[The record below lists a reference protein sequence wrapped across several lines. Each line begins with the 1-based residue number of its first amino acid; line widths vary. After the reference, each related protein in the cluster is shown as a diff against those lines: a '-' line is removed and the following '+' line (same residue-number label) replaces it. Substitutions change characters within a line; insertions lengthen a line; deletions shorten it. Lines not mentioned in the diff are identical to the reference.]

1 MTIKHLEI
9 SADNDH
15 NFKVVR
21 DNNAAWFRFDL
32 SFEKTNTGGK
42 GKTHDLSICWN
53 GVGGIQIVGQLQDGI
68 YIVPEFKIH
77 LLREVMEEHKEEIKK
92 VVKNY
97 RDMIERVH
105 KIGYYGVP
113 IK

>member
-1 MTIKHLEI
+1 MTIKELEI

-32 SFEKTNTGGK
+32 SFEKTNEEGK
-42 GKTHDLSICWN
+42 GKTHNLSICWN
-53 GVGGIQIVGQLQDGI
+53 GVGGVQIVATAQDGI
-68 YIVPEFKIH
+68 YVIPEFKVS
-77 LLREVMEEHKEEIKK
+77 LLNEVMKERKEEIRK
-92 VVKNY
+92 VVKDY
-97 RDMIERVH
+97 RGMIESIH
-105 KIGYYGVP
+105 NIGYFGVP